1 MQTCGCRPSSPDRGE
16 RRSTRSTIT
25 AHAPMQATRFSD
37 TELAELHAHGIVLFA
52 DRVIFDAQSP
62 MATDQ
67 IAAVQA
73 CCHGDI
79 PLPLLELWRVTAG
92 GSLDYDLTLEMNG
105 NVEAISWSELF
116 YNGSD
121 GYRDLQGWIDHELEL
136 AEEAAQENAR
146 TWNGKIDA
154 LPFGGFEYC
163 DRICVVTEPGAP
175 DYGHVL
181 AWKQGLPPAWRGAMH
196 EDGLATIAPD
206 LYAAFGAL
214 QLHVDPLEPGGEPG
228 TGVTL
233 LEYVDK
239 RRDDHGL
246 SASLADKLIA
256 FYRQAVIDWRT
267 PLADGTLGAQPV
279 LARHALRHAIDRD
292 DAALIAR
299 LAPLVADLGAALA
312 GSSIPTD
319 YALRRK
325 KFSAAAALL
334 ASGAAVVPDALASVS
349 GAVPA
354 TLIRMLLDA
363 GAQPDADAMA
373 RCVAGGGADSARL
386 IGAALSAHGVDTA
399 TAYRIASEKLLDKL
413 QADIRKVRAGKLT
426 HYLGLDGLE
435 AHAERLRTFDY

>member
-1 MQTCGCRPSSPDRGE
+1 
-16 RRSTRSTIT
+16 
-25 AHAPMQATRFSD
+25 MQATLFSD
-37 TELAELHAHGIVLFA
+37 TELADLRAHGIVLFA
-52 DRVIFDAQSP
+52 GRVIFDAQPP
-62 MATDQ
+62 MPADQ

-79 PLPLLELWRVTAG
+79 PLPLLELWRITAG

-105 NVEAISWSELF
+105 NVEAIGWSELF

-136 AEEAAQENAR
+136 AEEAAEENAR
-146 TWNGKIDA
+146 TWNGKIGA

-163 DRICVVTEPGAP
+163 DRIYVVTEPGAR

-196 EDGLATIAPD
+196 EDGLATVAPD
-206 LYAAFGAL
+206 LYTAFGAL
-214 QLHVDPLEPGGEPG
+214 QLHADPLEPGGEPG

-233 LEYVDK
+233 LEYVDE

-267 PLADGTLGAQPV
+267 PLADGTLGSQPV
-279 LARHALRHAIDRD
+279 LARHALRHAIDHD

-299 LAPLVADLGAALA
+299 LAPLVADLGMALA

-319 YALRRK
+319 YALRCR

-334 ASGAAVVPDALASVS
+334 ESGAPVAPDSLASVS
-349 GAVPA
+349 GDVPVA
-354 TLIRMLLDA
+354 LMRALLDA
-363 GAQPDADAMA
+363 GVQPDADAMA

-386 IGAALSAHGVDTA
+386 IGAALSAHGADA
-399 TAYRIASEKLLDKL
+399 AAAYRAASEKLLDKL
-413 QADIRKVRAGKLT
+413 KDDIRKVRAGKLS

-435 AHAERLRTFDY
+435 AHAARLRTFEY